1 MKIKKNHLMRIVRG
15 DITLAEAKKLG
26 YVLNE
31 SLPEPSAD
39 QFLQSDP
46 LMYENTS
53 IDSQVDKFIMQADSG
68 GQEPGPGET
77 PAPAQESFLR
87 EAEEDDAAGAPP
99 PPKPVKKM
107 SDLMGFAT
115 EVAQL
120 VEKSDALL
128 DVKGAIV
135 RRALNY
141 VTKTYDTKQAK
152 DVERILDAN
161 FDIQADPTADSYEDV
176 DVPLAQGAGGPPS
189 GG

>member
-1 MKIKKNHLMRIVRG
+1 
-15 DITLAEAKKLG
+15 
-26 YVLNE
+26 
-31 SLPEPSAD
+31 
-39 QFLQSDP
+39 
-46 LMYENTS
+46 
-53 IDSQVDKFIMQADSG
+53 
-68 GQEPGPGET
+68 
-77 PAPAQESFLR
+77 LR